1 MTFWR
6 RTQGVFYGWRMLAAS
21 LPLLMV
27 LYGLTKRSYGLFFE
41 PLQSEFGW
49 SAAVIAFV
57 FSLDRFEGGL
67 LAPATGYMNDRLG
80 GRRLMLMGTAVIGL
94 ALILASQI
102 HSVWQFFAVFL
113 LVNLGASLASIIT
126 MHAVLVRWFDRYLGR
141 ATGIMETAPAV
152 GTLLVPILATII
164 TVFGWRTA
172 FAVSG
177 TALASICFPLA
188 FFIRSRPQDYGLLP
202 DGAVAGDSAQDSG
215 LMRGRGQSSSR
226 SIGEATIGQALR
238 LPGFWLIAF
247 SLGMFGL
254 GQNAQRLLLIPH
266 LQASGFS
273 RELASVTVAVSGIA
287 IGMPAKLLVGWTS
300 DRVDVKRRFPLVFLL
315 AALGLFILANATQ
328 VWHVLVFF
336 MLYEVAFAAN
346 LIFQAKLIVQFFGIK
361 RYASIRG
368 LMHFVGNMVAIAGPV
383 LGGAMFDITGSYRL
397 FFVMISGAVLLGIP
411 CIMLA
416 KQVSWE
422 EQEQEPVSQPDATPH

>member
-6 RTQGVFYGWRMLAAS
+6 RAQGTFYGWRMLAAS
-21 LPLLMV
+21 LPLIMV

-41 PLQSEFGW
+41 PLQTEFGW

-57 FSLDRFEGGL
+57 FSLDRFEGGM

-102 HSVWQFFAVFL
+102 NSLWQFFAIFF
-113 LVNLGASLASIIT
+113 LVNLGASLASIMT
-126 MHAVLVRWFDRYLGR
+126 MHAVMVRWFDRYLGR
-141 ATGIMETAPAV
+141 AMGILETAPAI
-152 GTLLVPILATII
+152 GTLLVPIVAAMI
-164 TVFGWRTA
+164 TAFGWRTA
-172 FAVSG
+172 FVVSG
-177 TALASICFPLA
+177 AAIASICFPLSLLV
-188 FFIRSRPQDYGLLP
+188 RSRPQDYGLQP
-202 DGAVAGDSAQDSG
+202 DGAAAGELATGQRPV
-215 LMRGRGQSSSR
+215 RGRSSR
-226 SIGEATIGQALR
+226 NAGEASIGQALR

-247 SLGMFGL
+247 SLGVFGL

-273 RELASVTVAVSGIA
+273 RELASVTVAISGTI
-287 IGMPAKLLVGWTS
+287 IGIPAHLLVGWTA
-300 DRVDVKRRFPLVFLL
+300 DRIDVKRRFPLVFLL
-315 AALGLFILANATQ
+315 AALGLFVLAYATQ
-328 VWHVLVFF
+328 VWHVLAFF

-368 LMHFVGNMVAIAGPV
+368 LMHFVGNLVAIAGPV

-397 FFVMISGAVLLGIP
+397 FFVIISGAVLLGIP

-422 EQEQEPVSQPDATPH
+422 EQEPVSQPDATPR